1 MTRFSDA
8 ALLKGKYAHKVAELR
23 AGQRKAPRS
32 KDWNKASCDNQ
43 AEETAQ
49 EVAKHIFALQQS
61 VDPKAEKLEILHFT
75 SVGMKK
81 VLALIPGEGDV
92 LRLDGV
98 LENGNPVAQAMHASQ
113 LSLTFIKAPLKLD
126 DNEDDGVEIGFL
138 IFDELTKRRKA
149 RDKRLR
155 KLSLKTTQTIPSS
168 KKSGSN
174 SRPAKKAEK

>member
-8 ALLKGKYAHKVAELR
+8 ALLKGDFAHKAAELR
-23 AGQRKAPRS
+23 AGQRRAPKS

-61 VDPKAEKLEILHFT
+61 VDDKTEKLEILHFT
-75 SVGMKK
+75 SVGMMK
-81 VLALIPGEGDV
+81 VLALIPGDGDV

-113 LSLTFIKAPLKLD
+113 LSLTFIKAPLKLEE
-126 DNEDDGVEIGFL
+126 NEDDGLEIGFL

-155 KLSLKTTQTIPSS
+155 KLSLKTTQTIPSA
-168 KKSGSN
+168 KKSGGK
-174 SRPAKKAEK
+174 SRTAKKAAK

>member
-1 MTRFSDA
+1 MSRFSDA
-8 ALLKGKYAHKVAELR
+8 ALLQGNFAHMAAELR
-23 AGQRKAPRS
+23 TGQRAAPKT

-49 EVAKHIFALQQS
+49 EVAKHIFSLQKS
-61 VDPKAEKLEILHFT
+61 VDVKTEKLEILHFT
-75 SVGMKK
+75 SVGMMK

-113 LSLTFIKAPLKLD
+113 LSLTFIKAPLKME
-126 DNEDDGVEIGFL
+126 DNEDDGLEIGFL
-138 IFDELTKRRKA
+138 IFDQLTKRRKA

-155 KLSLKTTQTIPSS
+155 KLSLQTTQKIPSA
-168 KKSGSN
+168 KKSRGK
-174 SRPAKKAEK
+174 SRTAQKAAK